1 MPCNFSLS
9 LLFRAEAIWKLRTQL
24 QMGVSKSGV
33 GGRKRELY
41 MYSSL
46 FLPPRIRTALLEGWE
61 RVAVPFG
68 ETLLMQVPDH
78 CPDKARRPTPTG
90 AGVNVH
96 SDVQKGGGIR
106 DTENYGASRSPVRAR
121 TEAENGYRPLCF
133 QGRRSGRNRTKG
145 IDVVDPKVRPAL
157 LITQRNGKW
166 QCVCSIQYVLAAAIK
181 RDIRK

>member
-1 MPCNFSLS
+1 MQFLPLRPLQGRSNL
-9 LLFRAEAIWKLRTQL
+9 EATHTAANGSFEIR
-24 QMGVSKSGV
+24 S

-41 MYSSL
+41 
-46 FLPPRIRTALLEGWE
+46 IRTALLEGWE

-78 CPDKARRPTPTG
+78 CPDKARRPPPTG

-96 SDVQKGGGIR
+96 LDVQKGGGIR
-106 DTENYGASRSPVRAR
+106 GTENYGASRSPVRAR

-145 IDVVDPKVRPAL
+145 IDVGDPKVRPAL